1 MVSSEAEPRDTHARA
16 GRRRRRRSPE
26 AARAEIIAAA
36 EAVLQETTFSDLT
49 VDRVM
54 RRTGMTRSSFYHYF
68 SGLDQLILGVLERF
82 EQDLVGSVDPWLS
95 GVGDG
100 AEAAGSRDASFAST
114 EAALTRML
122 HVFREHAA
130 MVNAV
135 NQAASAN
142 PAVYQRWQTRVIGAF
157 IERTARFI
165 RRQVERGVSTAS
177 DPVRLA
183 NALIRMNSAVVQ
195 DNLSRQQPD
204 QPETVARVLAGVWNA
219 AIYDG
224 AVSET
229 TSAA

>member
-1 MVSSEAEPRDTHARA
+1 
-16 GRRRRRRSPE
+16 
-26 AARAEIIAAA
+26 
-36 EAVLQETTFSDLT
+36 
-49 VDRVM
+49 
-54 RRTGMTRSSFYHYF
+54 
-68 SGLDQLILGVLERF
+68 
-82 EQDLVGSVDPWLS
+82 
-95 GVGDG
+95 
-100 AEAAGSRDASFAST
+100 
-114 EAALTRML
+114 ML

-204 QPETVARVLAGVWNA
+204 RPETVARVLAGVWNA

-224 AVSET
+224 AVPET